1 MPFLLCT
8 INRISTAMVHHLIF
22 NVKSRSSV
30 AVEHQWHRIGNINQK
45 MYWGIYNKGMKTETC
60 YNSANVQVRHELWVF
75 SLTVWAVS
83 TLQTL
88 CCFQGNRWW
97 VRHVEQYRSQ
107 DGQTSEWCKNQSV
120 CAEWQ
125 GRCCHDRTLRCSP
138 RIIYYYS
145 SLLWNDAE
153 IIWHFKKFCPLA
165 FWLDIIT

>member
-97 VRHVEQYRSQ
+97 VINVEQCRSQ
-107 DGQTSEWCKNQSV
+107 DRQASEWCKNQSV
-120 CAEWQ
+120 CRVTGQMPPCQDTA
-125 GRCCHDRTLRCSP
+125 
-138 RIIYYYS
+138 
-145 SLLWNDAE
+145 LLSKNHLLLQQPSFKWCWNQMTFLQFLSVG
-153 IIWHFKKFCPLA
+153 IF
-165 FWLDIIT
+165 TRYN